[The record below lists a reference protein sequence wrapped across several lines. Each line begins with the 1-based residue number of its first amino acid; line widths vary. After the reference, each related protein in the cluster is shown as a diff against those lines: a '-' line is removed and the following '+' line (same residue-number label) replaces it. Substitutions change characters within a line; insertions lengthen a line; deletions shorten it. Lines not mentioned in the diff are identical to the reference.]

1 MTSTLLHTFKKFIL
15 ADIQDFRM
23 KFPHEGNFSSSPK
36 REGDFIFRKGIFLFR
51 EGDST
56 ETISRAKS

>member
-15 ADIQDFRM
+15 ADIQHFEM

-36 REGDFIFRKGIFLFR
+36 REGDFIFR